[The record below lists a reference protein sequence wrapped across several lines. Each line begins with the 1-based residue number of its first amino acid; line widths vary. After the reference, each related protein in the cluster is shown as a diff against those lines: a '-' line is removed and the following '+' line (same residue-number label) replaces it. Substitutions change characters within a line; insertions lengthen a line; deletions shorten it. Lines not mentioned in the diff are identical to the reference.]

1 MLTMATLHG
10 HTHYGYTVQVLSAAP
25 WWPAGWPPR
34 GGPAERADPRGPQFV
49 VKRLSGPSSGPF
61 GGALALSAHEARAA
75 SGEVVAP
82 QQLWAAYAR
91 DRPGVA
97 PTPAAEAAAAIVRN
111 APKLARDALAYAK
124 PPLGSEERRHLP
136 TLTQPQ
142 PEPNPNPNPTPTR
155 TQPQP

>member
-142 PEPNPNPNPTPTR
+142 PEPNPN
-155 TQPQP
+155 